1 MSKKDFL
8 EKLRKRL
15 KILNNEEIE
24 DIIEEYEGH
33 INEKIASGKTEEE
46 AINDFGDFDELVKE
60 ILSAYKIN
68 EEYENESKEKNFIQ
82 DFIKD
87 CELFFKDLV
96 KNVSKRSK
104 EDIIKFVL
112 EFIALIIFIGILR
125 LPVLFIEE
133 LGCWFFDRFMFPFDN
148 GLSFIWK
155 YMIEIMYFVLSVVG
169 IIGFV
174 KKRYLEGE
182 EMQEKETKVVKD
194 DKNDVKEE
202 KKESIKEVKRN
213 KNKVKK
219 ESTGTFT
226 KIIINII
233 KVFLIFVLIPAV
245 FSFVVAFV
253 CIIIGVVLLFSGLP
267 YFGIFLCGLTYV
279 ILNYIFIDLCVR
291 FIFNKKLNGKALL
304 ISVVITIIMF
314 TVGVGLSFNEV
325 VNTTFVDGVPSKYK
339 EITKEKTEKYTNDTN
354 LTCNNLHHTR
364 CRYVIDE
371 NQGDNITATV
381 TYYDYENRNFDIT
394 DDLKYVRKE
403 NNEYS
408 LKDMYDIVADDLKQR
423 KIYNYS
429 DLLKVDVEIRVSSAT
444 KEKIDQKRNA
454 LFCEG
459 KENCYCTDN
468 GCYYDDDYDEEI
480 NNFEEFDYY
489 EEF

>member
-46 AINDFGDFDELVKE
+46 ATQDFGNFDELVKE

-68 EEYENESKEKNFIQ
+68 EEYETEVKEKNFIQ

-96 KNVSKRSK
+96 KNISKRSK
-104 EDIIKFVL
+104 QDIIKFVL
-112 EFIALIIFIGILR
+112 EFIALIIFIAILR

-155 YMIEIMYFVLSVVG
+155 YMIEIVYFVLSVVG

-182 EMQEKETKVVKD
+182 EAEEKETKATKNSKD
-194 DKNDVKEE
+194 SVKEE
-202 KKESIKEVKRN
+202 KNKSLKEVKSY
-213 KNKVKK
+213 KVKK
-219 ESTGTFT
+219 ESSGTLL

-245 FSFVVAFV
+245 FSFVLAFG
-253 CIIIGVVLLFSGLP
+253 CIIIGVVLLFNGLP

-279 ILNYIFIDLCVR
+279 ILNYIFIDLCIR

-304 ISVVITIIMF
+304 VSVITTIIMF
-314 TVGVGLSFNEV
+314 AVGIGLSFNEV
-325 VNTTFVDGVPSKYK
+325 VNTTFVDGVPSEYK
-339 EITKEKTEKYTNDTN
+339 EITKEKTETYTDDTN
-354 LTCNNLHHTR
+354 LTCGNLYHTR
-364 CRYVIDE
+364 CHYVIDE
-371 NQGDNITATV
+371 NEGDNITAIV

-394 DDLKYVRKE
+394 DDLEYVRKE
-403 NNEYS
+403 NNKYS
-408 LKDMYDIVADDLKQR
+408 LKDMYDIVVGNLKQR

-429 DLLKVDVEIRVSSAT
+429 KLYEVDVEVRVSSAT
-444 KEKIDQKRNA
+444 KEKIDQRRTKTSVDWN
-454 LFCEG
+454 
-459 KENCYCTDN
+459 CTDN
-468 GCYYDDDYDEEI
+468 ACY
-480 NNFEEFDYY
+480 
-489 EEF
+489 